1 MQKSLSGIYEFK
13 CEKWHFMNNQRLK
26 ILLLGG
32 TGAMGIHLSKIL
44 NNQGEDV
51 YVTTRRERKG
61 MGITYI
67 QGNAHENAFLSDIL
81 QKYHFDVLIDFMIY
95 NTSEFA
101 DRVDLLLSSVGQYI
115 FLSSSRV
122 YADSETPITEDSPR
136 LLDVYKD
143 EEYLKTDEYALSKA
157 RQEDILHRSGKNNWT
172 VIRPYITYSEIRLQ
186 LGVLEKEL
194 WLYRALNGRTIVFSK
209 DIAEKS
215 TTLTYGY
222 DVALGIASI
231 IGKETALGEAFHITS
246 DESHKWEEILE
257 LYLDTVEKRIGV
269 RPKLLLLDKSPRLE
283 WAGAKW
289 QVVVDRYYNRRFDNS
304 KIKQYIDTSQFVQ
317 TKKGLI
323 SCLES
328 FLSNPQFGNIEW
340 GMQAV
345 YDRMTGEWAPINEIS
360 TMKDYIKYLLRRT
373 VMPRNK

>member
-1 MQKSLSGIYEFK
+1 
-13 CEKWHFMNNQRLK
+13 MNNQRLK

-32 TGAMGIHLSKIL
+32 TGAMGVHLSKIL

-122 YADSETPITEDSPR
+122 YADSQTPITENSPR
-136 LLDVYKD
+136 LLDVYKE

-246 DESHKWEEILE
+246 DESHTWKEILE

-304 KIKQYIDTSQFVQ
+304 KIKHI
-317 TKKGLI
+317 
-323 SCLES
+323 
-328 FLSNPQFGNIEW
+328 
-340 GMQAV
+340 
-345 YDRMTGEWAPINEIS
+345 
-360 TMKDYIKYLLRRT
+360 
-373 VMPRNK
+373 

>member
-1 MQKSLSGIYEFK
+1 
-13 CEKWHFMNNQRLK
+13 MNNQRLK

-32 TGAMGIHLSKIL
+32 TGAMGVHLSKIL

-122 YADSETPITEDSPR
+122 YADSQTPITENSPR
-136 LLDVYKD
+136 LLDVYKE
-143 EEYLKTDEYALSKA
+143 EEYLKTDKYALSKA

-194 WLYRALNGRTIVFSK
+194 WLYRALNGRTNRFFK
-209 DIAEKS
+209 
-215 TTLTYGY
+215 GY
-222 DVALGIASI
+222 RR
-231 IGKETALGEAFHITS
+231 K
-246 DESHKWEEILE
+246 K
-257 LYLDTVEKRIGV
+257 
-269 RPKLLLLDKSPRLE
+269 
-283 WAGAKW
+283 
-289 QVVVDRYYNRRFDNS
+289 YYA
-304 KIKQYIDTSQFVQ
+304 YIWV
-317 TKKGLI
+317 
-323 SCLES
+323 
-328 FLSNPQFGNIEW
+328 
-340 GMQAV
+340 
-345 YDRMTGEWAPINEIS
+345 
-360 TMKDYIKYLLRRT
+360 
-373 VMPRNK
+373 

>member
-1 MQKSLSGIYEFK
+1 
-13 CEKWHFMNNQRLK
+13 MNNQRLK

-32 TGAMGIHLSKIL
+32 TGAMGVHLSKIL

-122 YADSETPITEDSPR
+122 YADSQTPITENSPR
-136 LLDVYKD
+136 LLDVYKE

-215 TTLTYGY
+215 TTPTYGY

-246 DESHKWEEILE
+246 DESHTWKEILE

-304 KIKQYIDTSQFVQ
+304 KIKQYIDTSQFVL

-328 FLSNPQFGNIEW
+328 FLSNPQFRNIEW

>member
-1 MQKSLSGIYEFK
+1 
-13 CEKWHFMNNQRLK
+13 MNNQRLK

-32 TGAMGIHLSKIL
+32 TGAMGVHLSKIL

-122 YADSETPITEDSPR
+122 YADSQTPITENSPR
-136 LLDVYKD
+136 LLDVYKE

-172 VIRPYITYSEIRLQ
+172 VIRPYITYSEIRL
-186 LGVLEKEL
+186 
-194 WLYRALNGRTIVFSK
+194 
-209 DIAEKS
+209 
-215 TTLTYGY
+215 
-222 DVALGIASI
+222 
-231 IGKETALGEAFHITS
+231 
-246 DESHKWEEILE
+246 
-257 LYLDTVEKRIGV
+257 
-269 RPKLLLLDKSPRLE
+269 
-283 WAGAKW
+283 
-289 QVVVDRYYNRRFDNS
+289 
-304 KIKQYIDTSQFVQ
+304 
-317 TKKGLI
+317 
-323 SCLES
+323 
-328 FLSNPQFGNIEW
+328 
-340 GMQAV
+340 
-345 YDRMTGEWAPINEIS
+345 
-360 TMKDYIKYLLRRT
+360 
-373 VMPRNK
+373 

>member
-1 MQKSLSGIYEFK
+1 
-13 CEKWHFMNNQRLK
+13 MNNQRLK

-32 TGAMGIHLSKIL
+32 TGAMGVHLSKIL

-122 YADSETPITEDSPR
+122 YADSQTPITENSPR
-136 LLDVYKD
+136 LLDVYKE

-209 DIAEKS
+209 DIAEKV
-215 TTLTYGY
+215 L
-222 DVALGIASI
+222 
-231 IGKETALGEAFHITS
+231 
-246 DESHKWEEILE
+246 
-257 LYLDTVEKRIGV
+257 
-269 RPKLLLLDKSPRLE
+269 RLHM
-283 WAGAKW
+283 
-289 QVVVDRYYNRRFDNS
+289 
-304 KIKQYIDTSQFVQ
+304 
-317 TKKGLI
+317 
-323 SCLES
+323 
-328 FLSNPQFGNIEW
+328 
-340 GMQAV
+340 GM
-345 YDRMTGEWAPINEIS
+345 M
-360 TMKDYIKYLLRRT
+360 
-373 VMPRNK
+373 